1 MLNYRTQDSVQD
13 GATLY
18 GFWPLSTNET
28 CIKWLKSVE
37 ACIIHPNRYQPT
49 SLLVLISSIP
59 LAPVRLPCLNLT
71 NSFKRNT

>member
-18 GFWPLSTNET
+18 GFWPLRTNET

-37 ACIIHPNRYQPT
+37 TCIIG
-49 SLLVLISSIP
+49 S
-59 LAPVRLPCLNLT
+59 
-71 NSFKRNT
+71 NSD